1 MKITILKKKNTSY
14 YIKIVTTQGMYS
26 NPFLMRQLSQ
36 KDTPL
41 MTLDFR
47 IYGIVIYY

>member
-1 MKITILKKKNTSY
+1 MKITILKKKNTSH

-26 NPFLMRQLSQ
+26 NPLLMRPLPQ

-41 MTLDFR
+41 VMLDFR
-47 IYGIVIYY
+47 IDEIVIYY